1 MIVFSDM
8 DGTLLTSDKQMSDAT
23 WAMLDELAR
32 RGIEFVPCTGR
43 PLSGVFEP
51 ILAHPAVHY
60 AVCANGASVWQ
71 LDEAAPTD
79 ASRATCI
86 LSRPLDRGIAHHINR
101 IATGHDVT
109 FDIFADGQCFLP
121 RSLYERL
128 DEFCGGDPHI
138 AGSLRRTRTPI
149 DVDVDV
155 ETLERIAMYWHDP
168 ADRDAIMT
176 ALDTLGGI
184 EVTRSYAMNI
194 EVMGEGATK
203 GTALTWLCEH
213 LGEPLADAWA
223 FGDNINDIPML
234 QAAGHGMAMVN
245 GEPEDREAAGAIT
258 EFDNDHDGVARTI
271 MAALAQSSGTFLN
284 D

>member
-32 RGIEFVPCTGR
+32 RRIEFVPCTGR
-43 PLSGVFEP
+43 PLSGIFEP

-71 LDEAAPTD
+71 LDDGTPPMPHAPRHLEPTARPRHRPPHPSHRRRPRCD
-79 ASRATCI
+79 LRYLRGRAV
-86 LSRPLDRGIAHHINR
+86 LP
-101 IATGHDVT
+101 
-109 FDIFADGQCFLP
+109 P

-128 DEFCGGDPHI
+128 DEFWRRPHRGF
-138 AGSLRRTRTPI
+138 AQAHTNTDRHGYRQQDRRGRDARTHRH
-149 DVDVDV
+149 V
-155 ETLERIAMYWHDP
+155 LARP
-168 ADRDAIMT
+168 ADRDAIAA
-176 ALDTLGGI
+176 ALGTLDGI
-184 EVTRSYAMNI
+184 EVTRSYEMNI

-213 LGEPLADAWA
+213 LGEPLADAWV

-234 QAAGHGMAMVN
+234 QAAGHGMAMIN

-271 MAALAQSSGTFLN
+271 MAALA
-284 D
+284 

>member
-43 PLSGVFEP
+43 PLSGIFEP

-71 LDEAAPTD
+71 LDEDTPTD

-86 LSRPLDRGIAHHINR
+86 LSRPLDCGIAHRIRR
-101 IATGHDVT
+101 IAAGHDVT

-121 RSLYERL
+121 RSLYTRL

-138 AGSLRRTRTPI
+138 AASLKRTRTPI
-149 DVDVDV
+149 DMDIDSKIDEV

-168 ADRDAIMT
+168 ADRDAIAA

-234 QAAGHGMAMVN
+234 QAAGHGMAMIN
-245 GEPEDREAAGAIT
+245 AEPEDREAADAIT
-258 EFDNDHDGVARTI
+258 EYDNDHDGVARTI
-271 MAALAQSSGTFLN
+271 MAALA
-284 D
+284 

>member
-43 PLSGVFEP
+43 PLSGIFEP

-71 LDEAAPTD
+71 LDDDVPTD
-79 ASRATCI
+79 ASRATRI
-86 LSRPLDRGIAHHINR
+86 LSRPLDCGIAHRIRR
-101 IATGHDVT
+101 IAAGHDVT

-121 RSLYERL
+121 RSLYTRL

-138 AGSLRRTRTPI
+138 AASLKRTRTPI
-149 DVDVDV
+149 DMD
-155 ETLERIAMYWHDP
+155 
-168 ADRDAIMT
+168 
-176 ALDTLGGI
+176 
-184 EVTRSYAMNI
+184 I

-213 LGEPLADAWA
+213 LGERLADAWA

-234 QAAGHGMAMVN
+234 QAAGHGMAMIN
-245 GEPEDREAAGAIT
+245 AEPEDREAADAIT

-271 MAALAQSSGTFLN
+271 MAALA
-284 D
+284 